1 MHELEKHISKDDCS
15 FNKQGLNNASL
26 VVDFMPNLKKVNV
39 LGYRSCPCKYGICY
53 LTHATFNV
61 WMLFMIV
68 TSVKIQLSILKEKA
82 ENLQTT
88 YIIFN
93 QMDKV

>member
-1 MHELEKHISKDDCS
+1 MHELEKHISKDDCN
-15 FNKQGLNNASL
+15 FNKQGLNIASL

-68 TSVKIQLSILKEKA
+68 TSVKIRVKYSERESRKF
-82 ENLQTT
+82 TD
-88 YIIFN
+88 YIHYF
-93 QMDKV
+93 QSDG

>member
-1 MHELEKHISKDDCS
+1 MHELEKHILKDDCN

-26 VVDFMPNLKKVNV
+26 VVDFMPNLRKVNV
-39 LGYRSCPCKYGICY
+39 VEYRPCPCKYEICY

-61 WMLFMIV
+61 RMLFMIV

-93 QMDKV
+93 QMDKF